1 MDYYRLKYPD
11 TVFVVVSDDMD
22 WCRQKF
28 SSRDV
33 LLIGWKFCKFKR
45 IKPFLSGGNSPEED
59 LAILASCNRT
69 LIGYGT
75 FGVWGGFLAG
85 GEVVVPESLKLFR
98 GTASETASRVWNWT
112 MLSGF

>member
-1 MDYYRLKYPD
+1 M
-11 TVFVVVSDDMD
+11 T
-22 WCRQKF
+22 Q
-28 SSRDV
+28 
-33 LLIGWKFCKFKR
+33 FC
-45 IKPFLSGGNSPEED
+45 LSGGNSPEED
-59 LAILASCNRT
+59 LAILASCNHA

-98 GTASETASRVWNWT
+98 GTASETAARVWDWT